1 MTHFELNEWCSLPFS
16 ETPSGFDRPTASAS
30 AICKGEGALKDV
42 LSVFEMAVGAIKLEV
57 VGSPTY
63 IDGK

>member
-1 MTHFELNEWCSLPFS
+1 MAHFGLNEWCSLPFS

-30 AICKGEGALKDV
+30 AICKGEGALKNV
-42 LSVFEMAVGAIKLEV
+42 LSVFEVAVGAIGFGS